1 MTALKD
7 RTRLTDSLI
16 SSHFC
21 RKGLLC
27 FLRLRFLIREEE
39 SALIKQVELVEYSK
53 TVDLFNC
60 LTHAAG
66 SVLAVVFMVLMLNK
80 ASGARQIV
88 SAWIYGISFFAVFT
102 VSAVYH
108 GLKNPGKK
116 SKARLID
123 HSTVP
128 LLIAGTATP
137 CAMITLFDVSSGRC
151 VLVMVLGWFCF
162 FFGLFSK
169 LFFFEKL
176 KAVTMAVYIVSGAVM
191 LLSVVPIMDKI
202 DREAFILLVYGC
214 VAYLVGAVFCAIGK
228 KIPACHIIFHIFVLS
243 GAVIHFYVIYQYVI

>member
-1 MTALKD
+1 M
-7 RTRLTDSLI
+7 
-16 SSHFC
+16 
-21 RKGLLC
+21 
-27 FLRLRFLIREEE
+27 
-39 SALIKQVELVEYSK
+39 IKQVKLVEYSK

-66 SVLAVVFMVLMLNK
+66 SVLAVFFMILMLNK
-80 ASGARQIV
+80 ASGVRQIV
-88 SAWIYGISFFAVFT
+88 SAVIYGISFFAVFT

-108 GLKNPGKK
+108 GLRDPEKK
-116 SKARLID
+116 SKARLVD

-137 CAMITLFDVSSGRC
+137 CAMITLYEVSPGRC

-176 KAVTMAVYIVSGAVM
+176 KAVTMAVYIISGAVM
-191 LLSVVPIMDKI
+191 LLSVVPIIDKI
-202 DREAFILLVYGC
+202 DREAFMELVYGC
-214 VAYLVGAVFCAIGK
+214 VAYLVGAIFCAIGK
-228 KIPACHIIFHIFVLS
+228 KKPYCHIVFHVFVLT
-243 GAVIHFYVIYQYVI
+243 GAVIHFYVIYQYVL

>member
-1 MTALKD
+1 M
-7 RTRLTDSLI
+7 
-16 SSHFC
+16 
-21 RKGLLC
+21 
-27 FLRLRFLIREEE
+27 
-39 SALIKQVELVEYSK
+39 IKQVKLVEYSK
-53 TVDLFNC
+53 TVDLLNC

-66 SVLAVVFMVLMLNK
+66 SVLSVFFMILMLNK
-80 ASGARQIV
+80 ARGVGHII
-88 SAWIYGISFFAVFT
+88 SALIYGLSFFAVFT

-108 GLKNPGKK
+108 GLRDPGKK
-116 SKARLID
+116 AKARLVD

-137 CAMITLFDVSSGRC
+137 CAMITLYEVSPGRC

-191 LLSVVPIMDKI
+191 LLCVVPIIDKL
-202 DREAFILLVYGC
+202 DREAFMLLVYGC
-214 VAYLVGAVFCAIGK
+214 MVYLVGAAFCAIGK
-228 KIPACHIIFHIFVLS
+228 KKPYCHVVFHVFVLA
-243 GAVIHFYVIYQYVI
+243 GAVIHFYVIYQYVIG